1 MKTSTAIALFSACA
15 ALGALAQNSPPP
27 PRQQPSQQPAPRPP
41 MSQPP
46 RGQQQSA
53 QQQQQQGLSSFGWF
67 ADLAN
72 ACWRGERPDG
82 RADVQCYSTQF
93 NRYLRGT
100 IKFYQGA
107 NVVAEGDSVFS
118 WDPSAHVI
126 VYNQWAS
133 NGGFGLGEIA
143 IEGND
148 LVFRTR
154 LPDGSEAPAR
164 AVWRRV
170 DKDTFRVIRQRRND
184 EGEGWTDDTSVTYK
198 RVAS

>member
-1 MKTSTAIALFSACA
+1 MKTATAIALLSACA
-15 ALGALAQNSPPP
+15 ALGAFAQNSPPP
-27 PRQQPSQQPAPRPP
+27 PRQPSQQPGPRPP

-46 RGQQQSA
+46 RGQQQSPQ
-53 QQQQQQGLSSFGWF
+53 QQQQQQGLPAFGWF
-67 ADLAN
+67 AELAN
-72 ACWRGERPDG
+72 ACWRGERSDG

-100 IKFYQGA
+100 VKFYQGT

-118 WDPSAHVI
+118 WDPAAGVI

-170 DKDTFRVIRQRRND
+170 DKDSFRVIRQHRN
-184 EGEGWTDDTSVTYK
+184 EQGEGWTDDASVTYK

>member
-1 MKTSTAIALFSACA
+1 MKTRTAIAVFSACA
-15 ALGALAQNSPPP
+15 ALGAAAQNSPP
-27 PRQQPSQQPAPRPP
+27 APREPSP
-41 MSQPP
+41 QPVQ
-46 RGQQQSA
+46 RAA
-53 QQQQQQGLSSFGWF
+53 QRPQGLAAFGWF

-82 RADVQCYSTQF
+82 RADVQCYTTQF

-100 IKFYQGA
+100 IKFYQGT

-118 WDPSAHVI
+118 WDAAANVI

-143 IEGND
+143 IEGGD
-148 LVFRTR
+148 LIFRTR

-164 AVWRRV
+164 AVWRRL
-170 DKDTFRVIRQRRND
+170 DKDTFRVVRQRR
-184 EGEGWTDDTSVTYK
+184 EEQGEGWTDDTSVTYK

>member
-1 MKTSTAIALFSACA
+1 MKAHTAIAVLSACA
-15 ALGALAQNSPPP
+15 ALTALAQNSPPP
-27 PRQQPSQQPAPRPP
+27 PRQPS
-41 MSQPP
+41 SQPP
-46 RGQQQSA
+46 QRA
-53 QQQQQQGLSSFGWF
+53 PQGLSAFGWF
-67 ADLAN
+67 AELAGS
-72 ACWRGERPDG
+72 CWRGERPDG

-118 WDPSAHVI
+118 FDAAANVI

-133 NGGFGLGEIA
+133 NGGFGLGEIS
-143 IEGND
+143 IEGSE

-170 DKDTFRVIRQRRND
+170 DKDTFRVVRQRR
-184 EGEGWTDDTSVTYK
+184 EEQAEGWKDDTSVTYK

>member
-1 MKTSTAIALFSACA
+1 MMKTSTAAAFLSACA
-15 ALGALAQNSPPP
+15 ALGALAQTSPPP
-27 PRQQPSQQPAPRPP
+27 PRQP
-41 MSQPP
+41 SQPP
-46 RGQQQSA
+46 AARQQTA
-53 QQQQQQGLSSFGWF
+53 PRAPQQQQPQGLAAFGWF

-72 ACWRGERPDG
+72 ACWRGERPDN

-93 NRYLRGT
+93 NRYMRASV
-100 IKFYQGA
+100 KFYQGT
-107 NVVAEGDSVFS
+107 NVVAEGDSVFA
-118 WDPSAHVI
+118 WDAAAGVI

-154 LPDGSEAPAR
+154 LPDGSQAPSR

-170 DKDTFRVIRQRRND
+170 DPDTIRVVRQRRSD
-184 EGEGWTDDTSVTYK
+184 QGEGWTEDVSVTYR
-198 RVAS
+198 RVKPGNG

>member
-1 MKTSTAIALFSACA
+1 VGYIIGPELAALNFSGSIIAWGLLIPLLIFFLGPQLHNYLPPGSTAN
-15 ALGALAQNSPPP
+15 G
-27 PRQQPSQQPAPRPP
+27 
-41 MSQPP
+41 
-46 RGQQQSA
+46 
-53 QQQQQQGLSSFGWF
+53 GWL
-67 ADLAN
+67 DLAN

-154 LPDGSEAPAR
+154 LPDGAEAPAR

>member
-1 MKTSTAIALFSACA
+1 MKTTAIALLSASA
-15 ALGALAQNSPPP
+15 ALAALAQNSPPP
-27 PRQQPSQQPAPRPP
+27 PRQPSQQLDAGQPA
-41 MSQPP
+41 P
-46 RGQQQSA
+46 RGQQQA
-53 QQQQQQGLSSFGWF
+53 PRQQQQGLGAFGWF

-72 ACWRGERPDG
+72 ACWRGERADG

-118 WDPSAHVI
+118 FDAAANVI

-143 IEGND
+143 IEGSE

-170 DKDTFRVIRQRRND
+170 DKDTFRVVRQRRS
-184 EGEGWTDDTSVTYK
+184 EPGEGWTDEATVTYK